1 MPCIK
6 NGSTQKLAVDSFFS
20 LHIKYQRTTMNE
32 RGGWIFEKW
41 QRWMYAD
48 PMIVSFSS
56 LWIFVVFLC
65 VCVRAKAR
73 VWTCTECRSDGMC
86 TCQWLKWENPY
97 WTACVCVFDLFSE
110 RSHFSLPH
118 NLCLFPFV
126 VSIDA
131 VLPTE
136 FIYRV
141 KWTIP
146 IRLGHGEHKNT
157 LECCMMEKKSSMQY
171 YYRSYNANE
180 ENIIILFFQNFVSLE
195 EMNA

>member
-56 LWIFVVFLC
+56 LWIFVVFVCVCACESESLNMYWVSLRWYVYMSVIEMRESILNC
-65 VCVRAKAR
+65 VCVCFRFILWAKSLLSATQSLSLSICCFN
-73 VWTCTECRSDGMC
+73 WRSVANWIYLPRKMNDSYSTWSWRTQKHTWMLYDG
-86 TCQWLKWENPY
+86 
-97 WTACVCVFDLFSE
+97 
-110 RSHFSLPH
+110 
-118 NLCLFPFV
+118 
-126 VSIDA
+126 
-131 VLPTE
+131 
-136 FIYRV
+136 
-141 KWTIP
+141 
-146 IRLGHGEHKNT
+146 
-157 LECCMMEKKSSMQY
+157 KKSSMQY